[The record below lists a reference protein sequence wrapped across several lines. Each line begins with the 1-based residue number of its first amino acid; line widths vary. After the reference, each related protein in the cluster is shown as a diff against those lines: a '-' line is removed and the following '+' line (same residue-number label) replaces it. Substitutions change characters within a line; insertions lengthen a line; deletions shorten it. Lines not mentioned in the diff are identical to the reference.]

1 MEMMASGGG
10 MMQQQQGQP
19 KNYKLLFKAEKDFYE
34 ILNYKFAL
42 NDVEEAFLQKFSNW
56 LRVWPRAQI
65 INLTNYN

>member
-1 MEMMASGGG
+1 MEMMASGAG

-42 NDVEEAFLQKFSNW
+42 NDVEEAFLQKFSS
-56 LRVWPRAQI
+56 
-65 INLTNYN
+65 